1 MNSTLLT
8 ALLTFLLV
16 NCAAGGALAQVSP
29 TWVPENH
36 VTEEQM
42 PSRSQARAGFYLM
55 SALKLRLIPD
65 FSGGG
70 NMRTELQPAYEFYLL
85 SADGRIYR
93 NSGWGVVTAQNIDKF
108 DFDAAR
114 IREPENVGSYTDEGD
129 HVTIRI
135 QGQTIVAT
143 VVAGDALRIG
153 NSTYERA
160 GFK

>member
-1 MNSTLLT
+1 MSSTLLT
-8 ALLTFLLV
+8 AFLTFLLV
-16 NCAAGGALAQVSP
+16 NCAAGAALARVSP
-29 TWVPENH
+29 MWVLENH
-36 VTEEQM
+36 VTEGQM
-42 PSRSQARAGFYLM
+42 PSRSQTRAGFYRM

-65 FSGGG
+65 FSGAG
-70 NMRTELQPAYEFYLL
+70 NMKTELQPAYEFYLL

-93 NSGWGVVTAQNIDKF
+93 NSGWGVVTAPDIDRF

-143 VVAGDALRIG
+143 VVAEGALRIG
-153 NSTYERA
+153 NSTYERT